1 MPIEEYNRQLLPES
15 KSTQMGNPA
24 WMIYKYAMSWP
35 CCNLFSFKTLY
46 YLSKRFYLFWTLV
59 LFFWDYFIALLFH
72 FMALYFIHGALFHFI
87 FWQRAF
93 VQVFLSA
100 RKRFIIALYSNFSK
114 CRKALCHSAF
124 TQFFLSASKCLFFI
138 LNASQRLFFILLSM
152 EQCPIS
158 LFQNM
163 HQLLFEFLDVK
174 RLISWSC
181 FEIFWYF
188 YMF

>member
-1 MPIEEYNRQLLPES
+1 MPASLPKGLISFSFLIDLKEMPIEEYNRQLLPES

-138 LNASQRLFFILLSM
+138 LNASASIL
-152 EQCPIS
+152 IS
-158 LFQNM
+158 
-163 HQLLFEFLDVK
+163 DVK

-181 FEIFWYF
+181 FEISWYF
-188 YMF
+188 CMF